1 MIEVVSI
8 LKDFLG
14 IIDKDDKNCIPF
26 TKDTKR
32 RGLLRTDESHPASRY
47 PLRKEEEGNK

>member
-14 IIDKDDKNCIPF
+14 IIDKDDKNCIPL
-26 TKDTKR
+26 TKDTIQ
-32 RGLLRTDESHPASRY
+32 GALRTDETHPASRY
-47 PLRKEEEGNK
+47 PLRKEEDNR